1 MTALVLCAHGTR
13 DAAGRAVIRGV
24 VEAVAAALPEM
35 AVHEAYVDVHG
46 PEVGEVV
53 AALPPADEI
62 EPRADGRRVAES
74 RDGGQVPA
82 GVVVPLLLAAGY
94 HVHVDLAD
102 AVRARPDVV
111 VSPALGPDD
120 RLVDILVGQMMAAGV
135 ATGAGVGA
143 GAAVVLAPAGSS
155 DARAQAGSA
164 EMARRLGERLG
175 RPVSL
180 GYAAGPSPSV
190 ADEVTRMRAE
200 GAASVAIAS
209 YLLAPGFFQRR
220 LEQCGA
226 DVVTGPLAPDPRLV
240 DIVLDRFHAAVA
252 GPSTSQRRGLPRQRR
267 DVDAGDLSPG

>member
-13 DAAGRAVIRGV
+13 DAGGRAVVRGV
-24 VEAVAAALPEM
+24 VDAVAAVLPGV

-53 AALPPADEI
+53 AAVL
-62 EPRADGRRVAES
+62 RADGPGCSA
-74 RDGGQVPA
+74 
-82 GVVVPLLLAAGY
+82 VVVPLLLAAGF

-102 AVRARPDVV
+102 AVRSRPDVV

-120 RLVDILVGQMMAAGV
+120 RLVDVVVDRM
-135 ATGAGVGA
+135 TTAGVGA
-143 GAAVVLAPAGSS
+143 GAAVVLVPAGSS
-155 DARAQAGSA
+155 DVRAQADSA
-164 EMARRLGERLG
+164 EMARRLGERVG

-190 ADEVTRMRAE
+190 TEEVARVRRE
-200 GAASVAIAS
+200 GASSVAVVS

-226 DVVTGPLAPDPRLV
+226 DVVTGPLAPDPRIV
-240 DIVLDRFHAAVA
+240 DIVLDRYHAAID
-252 GPSTSQRRGLPRQRR
+252 GPSTS
-267 DVDAGDLSPG
+267 